1 MKHISLLILGLY
13 LIIGPLF
20 SQTKSRVGTVA
31 PEITYQISY
40 PSGFKFTDKP
50 VILDFWATWCGP
62 CVLGLLELNPLVAK
76 YSSQIDFVAITD
88 SSSENV
94 ASFIKK
100 KNLKQI
106 FIIDRKGETQNKL
119 KIKGIPLCILIDKN
133 HIIQWEGHS
142 NFLTPQIIDEFA
154 KTGKVTSTEEII
166 PDTPQNPQTTV
177 KRDIHLIINDQPI
190 PNFDYSSLEK
200 FTVDSSKYMANKL
213 ELGEIIS
220 SLIDNT
226 NQRILLKKKGVS
238 LNQELS
244 VNYSSR
250 NCEVEKA
257 KWFILSGVA
266 QYLSSTIR
274 YQKKDTTGWELYIV
288 NDNELKKVRTIMTS
302 HKGTDS
308 TSPGHYIG
316 ATSSEWSFLN
326 INLSSL
332 SKIIED
338 RFNVIC
344 NSSIKST
351 VGYDFLKLNAG
362 TFESLRKELLQK
374 YGLGLR
380 KKVTRERFLV
390 IE

>member
-1 MKHISLLILGLY
+1 MKHTSLLILGLC

-40 PSGFKFTDKP
+40 PAGYKFTDKP

-62 CVLGLLELNPLVAK
+62 CVFGLMEQSPLVSK

-88 SSSENV
+88 SSSQNV

-106 FIIDRKGETQNKL
+106 FIIDRKGETQSKL
-119 KIKGIPLCILIDKN
+119 NIRSLPHCILIDKN
-133 HIIQWEGHS
+133 HIIQWEGDPIS
-142 NFLTPQIIDEFA
+142 LTPQVIDEFVN
-154 KTGKVTSTEEII
+154 TGKVASTKEII
-166 PDTPQNPQTTV
+166 PDAPLNHQTTV
-177 KRDIHLIINDQPI
+177 KRDIHLIINDLPI
-190 PNFDYSSLEK
+190 PNFDYSQFLE
-200 FTVDSSKYMANKL
+200 FTADSSKYMANKL
-213 ELGEIIS
+213 KLGEIVS
-220 SLIDNT
+220 SLNNT
-226 NQRILLKKKGVS
+226 SQRILLKKKGVS

-250 NCEVEKA
+250 NCEVEKV
-257 KWFILSGVA
+257 KWFILSGIA
-266 QYLSSTIR
+266 QYISSTIR
-274 YQKKDTTGWELYIV
+274 YQKKDTTGWEIYIV
-288 NDNELKKVRTIMTS
+288 NNDKLNKARTIMTN
-302 HKGTDS
+302 HKGSDS
-308 TSPGHYIG
+308 TAPGRYIG
-316 ATSSEWSFLN
+316 TTSSEWSFLN

-332 SKIIED
+332 SKIIEEK
-338 RFNVIC
+338 FNVIC

-374 YGLGLR
+374 YGLGLK
-380 KKVTRERFLV
+380 KKVTREKFLV